1 MKYCTNCGAEMA
13 DEAVVCV
20 KCGVSAKT
28 VNENDKPSTGLNIL
42 SFFFPLI
49 GLILFLCM
57 KNDTPIKA
65 KKCGKWAL
73 IGFIVHI
80 VVTII
85 LSIVLSVAGIYL
97 VANSEYYFALI

>member
-20 KCGVSAKT
+20 KCGVPVK
-28 VNENDKPSTGLNIL
+28 NENDKPSTGLNIL

-73 IGFIVHI
+73 IGFII
-80 VVTII
+80 EVV
-85 LSIVLSVAGIYL
+85 LSIVLSVVGAMLIVDSG
-97 VANSEYYFALI
+97 YYFALI